1 MNELTARQKFIINI
15 IFEKGPLNIKDLSQQ
30 IDVSNRTISREI
42 DAINAALKIESISI
56 KETGSVLSLEGE
68 EENLKALKQLLRD
81 IPMQW
86 LLPQEQR
93 LILITAQL
101 LLSDEPIKSA
111 FFSYQLNVVEGTISL
126 YMDKIEKWM
135 SIRNLTLC
143 RKRGYGIMVSGSE
156 WVKRNVF
163 VELIYEYKSIDEL
176 LAYIYE
182 NKKDPAVDVFFKML
196 FGRKLIDTSKKL
208 MGHICGE
215 LIKMDDISYF
225 SSLIHVLLSLKKIKM
240 DLPINL
246 PQYLIQDVMSSNE
259 FSFIHKMKEYFI
271 SLNIPV
277 FDSELVYLAVQ
288 LMGNKYIYSPDRSFK
303 ELGVSLEEL
312 SYEVVYEVEKKLN
325 IKINCDEQL
334 IVGLSQH
341 FNPALFRINMGIQ
354 VKNLFVDEIKEYY
367 GNLFDAVNYAC
378 RIIFSRYNIT
388 LSQDEIGFITMHIGS
403 ALERTSSSSN
413 KLSALI
419 ICPNGM
425 VAAKI
430 LSSKVK
436 ASIPNID
443 KIVIQSFKDWDERLD
458 EYDLILSTVNIGTEE
473 RFKSD
478 KIITVSPFLMK
489 KDINNINNYI
499 KKYLEDNHTLNNL
512 ASLSKFE
519 VNEDSEKD
527 KYEMVN
533 NILKN
538 LKIVTIETNSFNE
551 MIGLIT
557 ENIYKQGIINDRKQ
571 VESLIINR
579 EKIGSVVIPNSHLAL
594 IHTRSNSVTGPF
606 VGVCRLKKK
615 MTLKSVGFADEN
627 VDTFILMLARKDEH
641 KYILEQ
647 MGKISISLIEDKKFT
662 ETIRLGGIKDL
673 RSSMIRILNGRDN

>member
-1 MNELTARQKFIINI
+1 MNELTARQKFIVNI

-30 IDVSNRTISREI
+30 IDVSNRTMSREI
-42 DAINAALKIESISI
+42 ATINSVLKEEYISI
-56 KETGSVLSLEGE
+56 KETSSILSIDGK
-68 EENLKALKQLLRD
+68 EENLKALKQSLRD

-93 LILITAQL
+93 LLLITAQL

-126 YMDKIEKWM
+126 YMDKIEQWM

-156 WVKRNVF
+156 WIKRNSF
-163 VELIYEYKSIDEL
+163 VEILYEYKPIDEL

-182 NKKDPAVDVFFKML
+182 NKKDPAVNVFFKML
-196 FGRKLIDTSKKL
+196 FGSKLVETSKKL
-208 MGHICGE
+208 MELICSE

-225 SSLIHVLLSLKKIKM
+225 SSLIHVLLSLKKTKM

-246 PQYLIQDVMSSNE
+246 PQYLIQDVLLSNE

-277 FDSELVYLAVQ
+277 NDGELVYLAIQ
-288 LMGNKYIYSPDRSFK
+288 LMGNKYIYNPDRTFK

-312 SYEVVYEVEKKLN
+312 SNEVVYEVEKKLN

-334 IVGLSQH
+334 IVGLTQH
-341 FNPALFRINMGIQ
+341 FSPALFRINMGIQ
-354 VKNLFVDEIKEYY
+354 VKNLLVAQIKEYY
-367 GNLFDAVNYAC
+367 GSLFNAVNYAC
-378 RIIFSRYNIT
+378 RIIFSKYNIT

-403 ALERTSSSSN
+403 AIERTGSLEG

-419 ICPNGM
+419 ICPNGIG
-425 VAAKI
+425 AARI

-436 ASIPNID
+436 SSIPNID
-443 KIVIQSFKDWDERLD
+443 QITIQSFKDWDENID
-458 EYDLILSTVNIGTEE
+458 QYDIVLSTVNIGAEK
-473 RFKSD
+473 KSKSN
-478 KIITVSPFLMK
+478 KIITVFPFLQK
-489 KDINNINNYI
+489 EDINKINIYI
-499 KKYLEDNHTLNNL
+499 KKYIDDNHTLKSMT
-512 ASLSKFE
+512 SLSKFE

-527 KYEMVN
+527 KYEMAN
-533 NILKN
+533 NMLKN
-538 LKIVTIETNSFNE
+538 LKIITIETNSFDE
-551 MIGLIT
+551 MIQLIT
-557 ENIYKQGIINDRKQ
+557 ENIYNQGIINNRKE

-594 IHTRSNSVTGPF
+594 LHTRTNSVIMPF
-606 VGVCRLKKK
+606 VGIYRLKKY
-615 MTLKSVGFADEN
+615 MTLKSVGFDDEK
-627 VDTFILMLARKDEH
+627 VDTFILLLARKDEH

-673 RSSMIRILNGRDN
+673 RSSMIKILNGRDN